1 MPPASRRIVNGRSPV
16 VATSVDRHGAG
27 RDNSASPPYP
37 ARYAPTRVKVEPR
50 ATLEQAVEIR
60 RVLEKMG
67 EKMARMAE

>member
-1 MPPASRRIVNGRSPV
+1 LTDTEPV
-16 VATSVDRHGAG
+16 GTTAPHPT
-27 RDNSASPPYP
+27 
-37 ARYAPTRVKVEPR
+37 RYAATRVKVEPR